1 MYKKFG
7 KRLVDFSVALSGLV
21 VLSPL
26 MLLVA
31 AIGAVCFGPRK
42 VLFSQVRP
50 GREGRP
56 FTLYKFRS
64 MTAARGPTG
73 ELLPDA
79 QRLTRWGKTLRASS
93 LDELPQLFNVLRGD
107 MSLVGPRPLLMEYLP
122 RYSPQQARR
131 HEVRPGITGL
141 AQVNGRNRLSWPAK
155 LALDV
160 EYVDRLSLKLD
171 VYILAK
177 TVLHV
182 VKRTG
187 IRSESG
193 ATMEEFL
200 GNDPR

>member
-1 MYKKFG
+1 MYKRFG
-7 KRLVDFSVALSGLV
+7 KRLVDFSVALSGVV

-26 MLLVA
+26 ILLVA
-31 AIGAVCFGPRK
+31 VISAVCFGPGK
-42 VLFSQVRP
+42 VLFAQVRP
-50 GREGRP
+50 GKNGRP

-64 MTAARGPTG
+64 MTATRGPTG

-79 QRLTRWGKTLRASS
+79 QRLTRWGKALRASS

-131 HEVRPGITGL
+131 HEVKPGITGL
-141 AQVNGRNRLSWPAK
+141 AQVNGRNLLSWPAK

-160 EYVDRLSLKLD
+160 DYVERASLILD

-187 IRSESG
+187 IRSESA

-200 GNDPR
+200 GNEPR